1 VTIEIK
7 AYTNVDEARIVWRPS
22 ARIDDCRGFALHR
35 QTRDGTGTIADDVL
49 PTWVGFAGA
58 KPEPAPGTHQ
68 LSTTWPIQ
76 RCTWRDYEAA
86 NLAGVRYRV
95 VPMIGNA
102 AALEPAADEL
112 SSDWSAWISA
122 CTQQTPGFAAYFNRG
137 VIASQWLTRRLGD
150 DVATEHKTLAATIAD
165 TTSPVRAFLAGAA
178 REALLG
184 LLMDAKRDD
193 SLLYAALYELDDP
206 ELIAALS
213 DVGDCANVILAS
225 GAFGPGDPDENAA
238 VRAKL
243 KTSTKVHVSD
253 RLVTGDH
260 FAHNKFVVVCD
271 ASGAPAR
278 VWTGSTNWTMTGL
291 CTQANN
297 ALLIDDPKIAAGY
310 LDYWHR
316 LAAAGNAYPPALSAA
331 NDTPTVSP
339 STGTAWLTPVQNHID
354 LDDAAKLIHD
364 AEHGILFLMFVPGP
378 NGTLLDDII
387 ALDANTLYIHGVVN
401 QDPGGPAG
409 AALTLVNRGQVL
421 PADPEIIVPAAI
433 SKPLEYWQPELRQY
447 TNTMVHSK
455 VIVIDPFGAH
465 PVVMT
470 GSHNLGPKA
479 SKDNDDNLVIVKD
492 APGLAAEY
500 AVNIMGIY
508 DQYKWRYNFSKA
520 SSPNSWAGLA
530 DDDKWQDKFLIGPHA
545 RELSFWFG
553 DDRAAASSS
562 AQTSGHAV
570 AANVQVSP

>member
-1 VTIEIK
+1 
-7 AYTNVDEARIVWRPS
+7 
-22 ARIDDCRGFALHR
+22 
-35 QTRDGTGTIADDVL
+35 
-49 PTWVGFAGA
+49 
-58 KPEPAPGTHQ
+58 
-68 LSTTWPIQ
+68 
-76 RCTWRDYEAA
+76 
-86 NLAGVRYRV
+86 
-95 VPMIGNA
+95 MIGSA
-102 AALEPAADEL
+102 TALQPAADDL
-112 SSDWSAWISA
+112 CSDWSAWISA
-122 CTQQTPGFAAYFNRG
+122 RTRQTPGFAAYFNRG
-137 VIASQWLTRRLGD
+137 VIASQWLTRRCGN
-150 DVATEHKTLAATIAD
+150 DVANEHKTLAATIAD
-165 TTSPVRAFLAGAA
+165 PTSPVRAFLAGPA

-184 LLMDAKRDD
+184 LLTSAKHDG
-193 SLLYAALYELDDP
+193 SVLYTALYELDDP

-213 DVGDCANVILAS
+213 DVGAHANVLLAS
-225 GAFGPGDPDENAA
+225 GAFGPGKPDENAA

-243 KTSTKVHVSD
+243 KTSTRVHVVD
-253 RLVTGDH
+253 RLVKGDH

-271 ASGAPAR
+271 ANGTPKR

-297 ALLIDDPKIAAGY
+297 ALLIDDPKLAAGY

-316 LAAAGNAYPPALSAA
+316 LATAGNEYPPALSAA
-331 NDTPTVSP
+331 DATPTVTP
-339 STGTAWLTPVQNHID
+339 STGTAWLTPVQDHID
-354 LDDAAKLIHD
+354 LDDAAKRIHS
-364 AEHGILFLMFVPGP
+364 AEHGVLFLMFVPGP
-378 NGTLLDDII
+378 NGTLLDDVI

-409 AALTLVNRGQVL
+409 AALTLVSRGKEL
-421 PADPEIIVPAAI
+421 SADPEIIVPAAI
-433 SKPLEYWQPELRQY
+433 SKQLEYWQPELRQY

-520 SSPNSWAGLA
+520 SSPNTWDGLA
-530 DDDKWQDKFLIGPHA
+530 DDDKWQDKFLTGAHA

-553 DDRAAASSS
+553 DDRAAAAST
-562 AQTSGHAV
+562 ARAPHRRV
-570 AANVQVSP
+570 AANVHTRA